1 MQNNKIR
8 NQINNKNGYAC
19 LFLFTMDVA
28 NIYKFLV
35 FSKTG
40 FILKKLKYFFY
51 NLLSSTLA

>member
-1 MQNNKIR
+1 ML
-8 NQINNKNGYAC
+8 A
-19 LFLFTMDVA
+19 LFLFIMDAA

-40 FILKKLKYFFY
+40 FIIKKLKYFLY

>member
-1 MQNNKIR
+1 MR
-8 NQINNKNGYAC
+8 NQINNKNGYAMP
-19 LFLFTMDVA
+19 FFVYSVDAV

-35 FSKTG
+35 LSKTG

>member
-1 MQNNKIR
+1 M
-8 NQINNKNGYAC
+8 AMLC
-19 LFLFTMDVA
+19 PFLFTMDAA

-35 FSKTG
+35 LSKIS